1 MIGNKNQIASVAQLG
16 PAKQTIDSSLSVFFF
31 FFFLSIFLSCSQS
44 ERKKGRGKAQEH
56 KKSAS

>member
-31 FFFLSIFLSCSQS
+31 FFLSILLSCSQS

>member
-31 FFFLSIFLSCSQS
+31 FFLSIFLSSSQS